1 MKKLLILPLIATL
14 GLASENISQEEQL
27 NNISKKIENLAKKLK
42 KTDKK
47 LAKVKAHDGYD
58 NIKWSV
64 DIRTAVDNLKYKH
77 IDGSTSKNSA
87 LFTNRLLLSGA
98 YAPTENDSFRMSLS
112 YMKNYGDS
120 ANHSQTNSIYGKGF
134 ADFDWVANEN
144 SLDGKLRVKE
154 AYWLYVADEF
164 MGKDIHW
171 TASFGRRPSTDGLFV
186 NMREDIKA
194 KSPLAHAVN
203 INFDGA
209 SFRFNTDKIAPWDI
223 LKTGSWFKLCFGREL
238 TNAVGRFDFFAQ
250 GADYSRDLDKHSS
263 IDMKGFI
270 FVPYDD
276 GQYSIHTSFA
286 TVNNLIGFTNDDM
299 AKFNF
304 ASQGYDPESLSIGND
319 GAPAIMSNDFYN
331 AYLAH
336 YMGKKTDAEFATDLT
351 NIQTKMNTTYKQ
363 LDGTSAKP
371 TDFKNSDFSI
381 SNISDET
388 KAKIKEAQM
397 AYVPTF
403 KNFGGYSYTSIV
415 IKANGLGDEVSDFMD
430 NTNAFLSFTTSTTS
444 PNSGMNMLGSSSSVS
459 GSSIWFGLNMPSS
472 LTQNAKWGVEY
483 NKGSKYWRGLGYGED
498 TMGASKLQARGEALE
513 VYYNQKLT
521 TGLNA
526 SLRMTKI
533 MYDYTGS
540 QSFFGEDGTPYT
552 MTEAKNRGMN
562 PVSSVRDIRFEISYR
577 Y

>member
-1 MKKLLILPLIATL
+1 
-14 GLASENISQEEQL
+14 
-27 NNISKKIENLAKKLK
+27 
-42 KTDKK
+42 
-47 LAKVKAHDGYD
+47 
-58 NIKWSV
+58 
-64 DIRTAVDNLKYKH
+64 
-77 IDGSTSKNSA
+77 
-87 LFTNRLLLSGA
+87 
-98 YAPTENDSFRMSLS
+98 
-112 YMKNYGDS
+112 
-120 ANHSQTNSIYGKGF
+120 
-134 ADFDWVANEN
+134 
-144 SLDGKLRVKE
+144 
-154 AYWLYVADEF
+154 
-164 MGKDIHW
+164 
-171 TASFGRRPSTDGLFV
+171 
-186 NMREDIKA
+186 
-194 KSPLAHAVN
+194 
-203 INFDGA
+203 
-209 SFRFNTDKIAPWDI
+209 
-223 LKTGSWFKLCFGREL
+223 
-238 TNAVGRFDFFAQ
+238 
-250 GADYSRDLDKHSS
+250 
-263 IDMKGFI
+263 MKGFI

-286 TVNNLIGFTNDDM
+286 TANNLIGFTNDDM